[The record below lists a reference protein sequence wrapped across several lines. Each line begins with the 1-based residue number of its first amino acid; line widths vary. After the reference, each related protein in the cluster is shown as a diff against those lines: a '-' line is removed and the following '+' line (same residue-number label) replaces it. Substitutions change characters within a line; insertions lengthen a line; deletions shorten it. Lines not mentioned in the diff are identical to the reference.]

1 MLVLTRQL
9 EQEIII
15 DDRIRVKV
23 LSVSGGQVRLGIE
36 APPEV
41 TILRREVYDEVS
53 RENRQA
59 AAVRPEALIAL
70 RKTMGGRPRPQYE

>member
-9 EQEIII
+9 NEEIII
-15 DDRIRVKV
+15 GDQIRVKV

-41 TILRREVYDEVS
+41 TILRREVYDLVS
-53 RENRQA
+53 QENRQA
-59 AAVRPEALIAL
+59 AEVSTVALEALL
-70 RKTMGGRPRPQYE
+70 KRRGRPDTGLPS